1 MKNKLEKLA
10 EEHLTH
16 WRALNNIHLS
26 NVIHAERCKND
37 FKAGWNKCKE
47 NTYTEE
53 DIIDAIG
60 MARNEPDMNWKDI
73 IQSLKH

>member
-1 MKNKLEKLA
+1 MTLQQAISNLKIHQQWRLGADIVMIEPKE
-10 EEHLTH
+10 LTES
-16 WRALNNIHLS
+16 LDIVLKS
-26 NVIHAERCKND
+26 V
-37 FKAGWNKCKE
+37 E

-73 IQSLKH
+73 IQSLKQNKQ

>member
-1 MKNKLEKLA
+1 MNNKQNDVSEDNVEKLA
-10 EEHLTH
+10 EEMYGKVKVPNYDIGFVDGYL
-16 WRALNNIHLS
+16 
-26 NVIHAERCKND
+26 
-37 FKAGWNKCKE
+37 KAKE

-73 IQSLKH
+73 IQSLKQQEK